1 MKQVL
6 AFAALCLIL
15 GAAYY
20 FIQKPQSMT
29 TYVDSSSTITNEAQ
43 KTDAEVYK
51 EAGEKGVEIVLDQVD
66 KHKVNKHTKDSI
78 RQASRKNF
86 WAYQIGV
93 NKGDPEDFKEVYFKL
108 KSIPNIYLF
117 KQARHSFYL
126 IKNDG
131 YTTEQEYNDNKSSVE
146 KAIQNAGLADRVI
159 ITNFTTYCDLKDDV
173 VLHGKEKIARGEKVD
188 CYICR

>member
-15 GAAYY
+15 GAGYY
-20 FIQKPQSMT
+20 LMQKPQSST

-66 KHKVNKHTKDSI
+66 KHQVNKHTKDSI
-78 RQASRKNF
+78 RLASRKNF

-93 NKGDPEDFKEVYFKL
+93 NKGDPEDFKEVYLKL
-108 KSIPNIYLF
+108 KGIPNIYLF
-117 KQARHSFYL
+117 KEARHSFYL

-131 YTTEQEYNDNKSSVE
+131 YTTEQEYNDNKNSVA
-146 KAIQNAGLADRVI
+146 KAIQDTGLADRVI
-159 ITNFTTYCDLKDDV
+159 ITNFTAYC
-173 VLHGKEKIARGEKVD
+173 E
-188 CYICR
+188 